1 MSGRFQST
9 RTPIEGL
16 ILLKRQKLADQ
27 RGHLSRLFDSE
38 GMAGF
43 GWLGG
48 IAQVNETVT
57 LQKGTVRGFHYQKP
71 PFAEAKLVTCLR
83 GTVLDVAV
91 DVRKGSPTFLWH
103 YAAEL
108 SADNMHSLLIPEGFA
123 HGFQALTDDVQLLY
137 AHSAPFRAE
146 SEGGL
151 NPLDKVL
158 NIPWP
163 LPVANLSPRDQNHP
177 LIDAR
182 FEGIAV

>member
-1 MSGRFQST
+1 MSGRFQSV

-16 ILLKRQKLADQ
+16 ILLKRQRLADA
-27 RGHLSRLFDSE
+27 RGHLSRLFDAE

-43 GWLGG
+43 GWPAG

-57 LQKGTVRGFHYQKP
+57 LAKGTVRGFHFQRP

-83 GTVLDVAV
+83 GAVLDVAV
-91 DVRKGSPTFLWH
+91 DVRRGSPTFLWH

-108 SADNMHSLLIPEGFA
+108 SEENMHSLLIPEGFA
-123 HGFQALTDDVQLLY
+123 HGFQALADDVQLVY

-146 SEGGL
+146 VEGGL
-151 NPLDKVL
+151 NPLDPVL

-163 LPVANLSPRDQNHP
+163 LPVINLSVRDQNHP
-177 LIDAR
+177 LIDTR
-182 FEGIAV
+182 FEGIAS